1 MSGSGGTLPDM
12 DEIQWPF
19 RASEQLHAGN
29 LTFRELRRFHQA
41 VYPGVWIPRGA
52 ELDAIGHARAAW
64 LWSRRRG
71 VLCSLSAA
79 AVQGAKWIDSDA
91 PAELIH
97 SNRRP
102 PPGIVVRSEVL
113 DPGETQQVDGPAVTT
128 PARTAFDFGRLLSET
143 EGVQRVDALM
153 NATDLKVV
161 DIERVAQSHPGAR
174 GLCRLRQ
181 TLELVDGGAE
191 SPYESLTRLL
201 LVRKGLPRP
210 ETQIEVRDEFGR
222 VFARLDM
229 GWSRWKVAVE
239 YDGKQHWSDGRQRAW
254 DIDRMALLE
263 AAGWVV
269 IRVSVDLL
277 RREGVIIERVAAAL
291 AVRGRVLTPRV
302 CGC

>member
-1 MSGSGGTLPDM
+1 M

-19 RASEQLHAGN
+19 RASEQLNAGK
-29 LTFRELRRFHQA
+29 LTFRELRRFHAA

-52 ELDAIGHARAAW
+52 ELDAIGRARAAW
-64 LWSRRRG
+64 LWSRRKG

-79 AVQGAKWIDSDA
+79 AVQGAKWVDSDT

-102 PPGIVVRSEVL
+102 PSGIVVRSESL
-113 DPGETQQVDGPAVTT
+113 APGEAVQVDGLPVTS
-128 PARTAFDFGRLLSET
+128 PARTAFDLGRLLSET

-153 NATDLKVV
+153 NTTDLKTM
-161 DIERVAQSHPGAR
+161 DIERVARSHPGAR
-174 GLCRLRQ
+174 GLRRLRR
-181 TLELVDGGAE
+181 TIELVDGGAE

-201 LVRKGLPRP
+201 LVRNGFPRP
-210 ETQIEVRDEFGR
+210 ETQIEVRDKFGR

-229 GWSRWKVAVE
+229 GWLRWQVAVE

-277 RREGVIIERVAAAL
+277 RRQGVIIERVTAAL
-291 AVRGRVLTPRV
+291 AARGCALTR
-302 CGC
+302 

>member
-1 MSGSGGTLPDM
+1 M

-19 RASEQLHAGN
+19 RASEQLHAGK
-29 LTFRELRRFHQA
+29 LTFRELRRFHAA

-52 ELDAIGHARAAW
+52 ELDAIGRARAAW
-64 LWSRRRG
+64 LWSRRKG

-79 AVQGAKWIDSDA
+79 AVHGAKWIDSEA

-97 SNRRP
+97 GNRRP

-113 DPGETQQVDGPAVTT
+113 APGEAEQVGGLAVTT
-128 PARTAFDFGRLLSET
+128 PARTAFDLGRLLPET
-143 EGVQRVDALM
+143 EGVQRVDALL
-153 NATDLKVV
+153 NATDLKIV
-161 DIERVAQSHPGAR
+161 DIERVALSRPGGR

-191 SPYESLTRLL
+191 SPYESLTRLQ
-201 LVRKGLPRP
+201 LVRRGLPRP

-277 RREGVIIERVAAAL
+277 RRQGVIIERVAAAL
-291 AVRGRVLTPRV
+291 AARGRVLTP
-302 CGC
+302 